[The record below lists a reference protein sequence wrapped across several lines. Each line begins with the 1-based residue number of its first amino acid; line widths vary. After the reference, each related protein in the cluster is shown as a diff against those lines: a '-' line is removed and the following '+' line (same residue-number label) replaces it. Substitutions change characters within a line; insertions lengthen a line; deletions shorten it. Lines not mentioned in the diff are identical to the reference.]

1 MGCRYF
7 FVALP
12 VLIGLLSSCN
22 SDNLGDNI
30 YLLEG
35 DRREDRV
42 IVQCTGKSFGDC
54 IAGTYLIPMA
64 YEEHFD
70 KNGDYSKFV
79 DSVKS
84 DNDYVIATTISV
96 SNGIK
101 TYWIIDK
108 KKKRLSG
115 IKEQHPFICRRT
127 AGFNLLLRREKKKEY
142 QIEFLIHTN
151 IHFSRLTLDVSRDHA
166 DFFAS
171 SKNFAR
177 PISVSGCFNKPRIDS
192 SGQVQTSA
200 PASAH
205 CTI

>member
-115 IKEQHPFICRRT
+115 IKEQHP
-127 AGFNLLLRREKKKEY
+127 
-142 QIEFLIHTN
+142 
-151 IHFSRLTLDVSRDHA
+151 
-166 DFFAS
+166 
-171 SKNFAR
+171 SKNNVHSFVDG
-177 PISVSGCFNKPRIDS
+177 PLDL
-192 SGQVQTSA
+192 TSFLEEKRKKN
-200 PASAH
+200 
-205 CTI
+205 IRLNF